1 MLQPLER
8 QVTDATISVKSLNVD
23 YKLER
28 MMKLE
33 KDTTDLEVSG
43 RHVVQDM
50 DKVSQDVTAITSE
63 MEQIAKGEKNLTNFL
78 KVFWKKHRP
87 KNLNLK
93 IQLKALPDFLDIFF
107 RKKQTKTPLLF
118 E

>member
-1 MLQPLER
+1 MLPIFHNRVAFMDMCLSLQRLKYINDKLDDLKPEIQILDPTARLAMLQPLER

-28 MMKLE
+28 MMNLE

-63 MEQIAKGEKNLTNFL
+63 MEQIAKG
-78 KVFWKKHRP
+78 
-87 KNLNLK
+87 
-93 IQLKALPDFLDIFF
+93 
-107 RKKQTKTPLLF
+107 
-118 E
+118 

>member
-1 MLQPLER
+1 MCLSFQRLKYINDKLDDLKPEIQILDPTARLAMLQPLEQ

-63 MEQIAKGEKNLTNFL
+63 MEQIAKGEKNLTSFL
-78 KVFWKKHRP
+78 KVF
-87 KNLNLK
+87 
-93 IQLKALPDFLDIFF
+93 
-107 RKKQTKTPLLF
+107 
-118 E
+118 